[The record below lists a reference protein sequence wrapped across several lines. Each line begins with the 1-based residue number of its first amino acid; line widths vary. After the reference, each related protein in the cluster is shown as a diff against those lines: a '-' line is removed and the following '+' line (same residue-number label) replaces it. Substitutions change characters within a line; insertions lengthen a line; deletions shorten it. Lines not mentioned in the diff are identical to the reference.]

1 VRNEAKRYTDKIAI
15 RRWHLLDK
23 IAISTLRKQLSF
35 EPTVFYRWRKEFL
48 ENRAAAF
55 LSNRPVVQ
63 LEEAGTD

>member
-1 VRNEAKRYTDKIAI
+1 
-15 RRWHLLDK
+15 LDK